1 LWDAL
6 LRDVNEGGQLA
17 PLVDRP
23 EFVGLALT
31 AEPPGANRA
40 ELEAAADA
48 LLAHSLAGRRTDAV
62 RPGGGE
68 RLALII
74 RHSRAVSQAFLV
86 MLPPP

>member
-1 LWDAL
+1 
-6 LRDVNEGGQLA
+6 
-17 PLVDRP
+17 
-23 EFVGLALT
+23 
-31 AEPPGANRA
+31 
-40 ELEAAADA
+40 LEAAADA

-74 RHSRAVSQAFLV
+74 RHSRAVSQSFLV